1 MKFIKNQIPRPTIKP
16 ITIHKPK
23 LGGSHPI
30 LIPKHDMSKPIDDSR
45 FFRIIQPPP
54 PPPRKQNKK
63 TKK

>member
-16 ITIHKPK
+16 IIIHKPK

-30 LIPKHDMSKPIDDSR
+30 LIPKHDMSKPIEDSR
-45 FFRIIQPPP
+45 FFRVIQPPP

>member
-1 MKFIKNQIPRPTIKP
+1 MKFVKNQIPRPTLKP
-16 ITIHKPK
+16 LIISKSH

-30 LIPKHDMSKPIDDSR
+30 LIPKHDMTKPIEDSR
-45 FFRIIQPPP
+45 FFRIIPEPP